1 MPHPRANWDDAE
13 TKLLLDMCL
22 QEKEKLN
29 FTQIGV
35 TRDGWNNL
43 YTHFPQYDR
52 RQVNNKLWTLRSK
65 YLKWKKELSATGLGR
80 DTQTGGIAAEPRY
93 WETHYGTQPDSDD
106 TTKCMVS

>member
-1 MPHPRANWDDAE
+1 MDNE

-29 FTQIGV
+29 FTSKDGV
-35 TRDGWNNL
+35 SRHGWNNI

-65 YLKWKKELSATGLGR
+65 YLKWKKELSATRLGR
-80 DTQTGGIAAEPRY
+80 DTQTGGIAAEPGY

-106 TTKCMVS
+106 TTECMVS

>member
-1 MPHPRANWDDAE
+1 MPRPRTNWDDTE

-29 FTQIGV
+29 FTQNGV

-52 RQVNNKLWTLRSK
+52 RQVNNKLWTLK
-65 YLKWKKELSATGLGR
+65 NNYLNWKKQLSPTRLDW
-80 DTQTGGIAAEPRY
+80 DTQTGG
-93 WETHYGTQPDSDD
+93 S
-106 TTKCMVS
+106 